1 MMPIPALLNELESY
15 IQHYEVSCPGVSKG
29 SVGWHIDHTLLTM
42 NLIIDMM
49 SKSDPEAY
57 RWKFNVMRTLV
68 CTTGKIPR
76 GKAKAPDVVQPKS
89 LITPDSLQLQ
99 LGGAR
104 ERLITLEKLHQNQ
117 YFIHPFFGDLNRKP
131 TIRFLKIHTF
141 HHVKIIRDII
151 SNKVPGQ

>member
-1 MMPIPALLNELESY
+1 MLSLEGLIQELESY
-15 IQHYEVSCPGVSKG
+15 IPHHAVSNPQVSKG
-29 SVGWHIDHTLLTM
+29 AVGWHIDHTLLTM
-42 NLIIDMM
+42 NLIIDVM

-89 LITPDSLQLQ
+89 LITPESLQHQ
-99 LGGAR
+99 LGAAR
-104 ERLITLEKLHQNQ
+104 ERLLTLEKLHQNQ
-117 YFIHPFFGDLNRKP
+117 FFTHPFFGDLNRKP

-151 SNKVPGQ
+151 SSKLAVQ